1 MGRYRSE
8 ELLLEADVVDRQK
21 LEQDYELLKRHRQP
35 EWWEHPWDIDP

>member
-21 LEQDYELLKRHRQP
+21 LEELLARHQLTAQWR
-35 EWWEHPWDIDP
+35 EKWGHDV